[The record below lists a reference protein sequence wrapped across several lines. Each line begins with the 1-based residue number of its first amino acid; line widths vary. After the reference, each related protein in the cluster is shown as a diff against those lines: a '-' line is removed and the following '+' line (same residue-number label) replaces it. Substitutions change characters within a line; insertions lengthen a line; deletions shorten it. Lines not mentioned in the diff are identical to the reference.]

1 LLELPLPLPALLPF
15 FAPELLPPLLAPAS
29 LVPVPASL
37 VDMRVVSDESVVPFV
52 VPLVPLGV
60 PLGVAV
66 ESSVRPPPAALGMS
80 VLLLPVPLGAV
91 PAALGVPAVPGVVV
105 ESVALDGVVVDGVVV
120 DGVVV
125 DGVVVPAALGGML
138 DGSVDALPSIGRGFP
153 AVPDCELRSLQPNAA
168 ADITSENRTVRWI
181 DIAFS

>member
-1 LLELPLPLPALLPF
+1 
-15 FAPELLPPLLAPAS
+15 
-29 LVPVPASL
+29 
-37 VDMRVVSDESVVPFV
+37 
-52 VPLVPLGV
+52 
-60 PLGVAV
+60 
-66 ESSVRPPPAALGMS
+66 MS

-105 ESVALDGVVVDGVVV
+105 ESVALDGVVVDGVVVDGVVV